1 MKWQIT
7 FKQPQHNC
15 CPPGRYWIVRKT
27 VIEAATEQEAE
38 AELLN
43 RWKYNQ
49 AIIIKRIEKVSHD

>member
-1 MKWQIT
+1 MKWRIT

-15 CPPGRYWIVRKT
+15 CPPRLYWIVRKT

-43 RWKYNQ
+43 RWKYNH
-49 AIIIKRIEKVSHD
+49 AIIIKRIEKVSYD